1 MKGEE
6 EVSAEATKA
15 RPSPRKKRVPFP
27 DKMRTK
33 PIDIFEA
40 WCKNCGLCIAF
51 CPAEVFAFLETGKVI
66 VQSPEK
72 CKQCGM
78 CANLCP
84 DMAILLLPK
93 IKKGQ

>member
-1 MKGEE
+1 MT
-6 EVSAEATKA
+6 AQTTKS
-15 RPSPRKKRVPFP
+15 RPALRKKTVPFP
-27 DKMRTK
+27 EKMRTE

-40 WCKNCGLCIAF
+40 WCKNCGLCVAF

-66 VQSPEK
+66 VKSPEE
-72 CKQCGM
+72 CKQCGI

-93 IKKGQ
+93 RKGGQ